1 MDVLPNF
8 FIVGAAKAGTTSLV
22 AYMQQHPE
30 IYFSPVKEPKYF
42 SLDDNRFP
50 HRGPGADLADARVIR
65 DSKAYL
71 GLFAGA
77 DTYRARGEAS
87 VDYLYFPGVPE
98 KIFRAVPEA
107 RIIIV
112 LRDPV
117 ERAYSA
123 YMHYVRDGW
132 ETLSFEDALVQEEV
146 RRRDN
151 WEFFWHYRAVG
162 LYADQ
167 VERYLRVFPRDQV
180 HVVLFEDLVGDTPGA
195 VKGLFSFLGVDDS
208 VVPDVTEQLN
218 RSGQPKSRLLH
229 NLVYARNPVRSLV
242 GRVVPASVKRS
253 IGRMVSNINLKKR
266 PLSETTRRVLR
277 DQYRSDIIRLEA
289 VIQRDLSR
297 WYTESAQ

>member
-42 SLDDNRFP
+42 SLDDNQFP
-50 HRGPGADLADARVIR
+50 HRGPGADIADSKVIR
-65 DSKAYL
+65 DAAAYL
-71 GLFAGA
+71 GLFSGAGA
-77 DTYRARGEAS
+77 YRARGEAS
-87 VDYLYFPGVPE
+87 VDYLYSPGVPE
-98 KIFRAVPEA
+98 RIYRAIPEA

-132 ETLSFEDALVQEEV
+132 ETLSFEDALAQEEA
-146 RRRDN
+146 RKLDN

-180 HVVLFEDLVGDTPGA
+180 HVVLFEDLVSDTPGT
-195 VKGLFSFLGVDDS
+195 VKDLFSFLGVDAS
-208 VVPDVTEQLN
+208 FVPNVSEQLN

-229 NLVYARNPVRSLV
+229 NLMFAQNPVRRFV
-242 GRVVPASVKRS
+242 GRVVSASVKRS
-253 IGRMVSNINLKKR
+253 IGRMVANINLKKR
-266 PLSETTRRVLR
+266 PLSETTRRALR
-277 DQYRSDIIRLEA
+277 DEYRPDITRLEA

-297 WYTESAQ
+297 WYTEPAQ